1 MLWAITAEKYR
12 PQYLVGLDAR
22 FINMPFLALPRR
34 VMNSLEDGAPFA
46 HMMPAG
52 ALPMRNHALG
62 EKADT

>member
-1 MLWAITAEKYR
+1 MLWAVTAEKYR

-46 HMMPAG
+46 HMVPAG
-52 ALPMRNHALG
+52 ALHDA
-62 EKADT
+62 